1 MNNTTPSGLTDP
13 RRAARAPGV
22 ALGLVYTLGVMT
34 QILAAQ
40 ESRSMAENDT
50 STPHSDT
57 LDDRQRSIVPIAA
70 FAAAGDIAV
79 LNRAINQGLDAGLT
93 ISEAREVLV
102 QLYAYAGFPR
112 SLNALGEL
120 MKVVQARKQQGIV
133 DQPGRGPGK
142 SIPKGDELLAA
153 GTANQTRLSGAPV
166 VGALFDFAPVANEYL
181 RTHLFGDIFER
192 DNLDWQSREIA
203 TVAMLSALEGVA
215 PQLQAHIRIA
225 MNTGVTPQQLRQL
238 IRVLAEQVS
247 ADASRR
253 ASEAL
258 ELHLAAK

>member
-1 MNNTTPSGLTDP
+1 MIRKLSLLFAGALMGAT
-13 RRAARAPGV
+13 AMGV
-22 ALGLVYTLGVMT
+22 VVYGTGM
-34 QILAAQ
+34 QA
-40 ESRSMAENDT
+40 N
-50 STPHSDT
+50 
-57 LDDRQRSIVPIAA
+57 
-70 FAAAGDIAV
+70 AAASETYKQ
-79 LNRAINQGLDAGLT
+79 LAI
-93 ISEAREVLV
+93 
-102 QLYAYAGFPR
+102 
-112 SLNALGEL
+112 
-120 MKVVQARKQQGIV
+120 
-133 DQPGRGPGK
+133 
-142 SIPKGDELLAA
+142 
-153 GTANQTRLSGAPV
+153 
-166 VGALFDFAPVANEYL
+166 
-181 RTHLFGDIFER
+181 FGDIFER